1 MALTFNNA
9 EVKAITYGG
18 KEVNKVIQR
27 RYCMGENSKACNS
40 DDSD

>member
-18 KEVNKVIQR
+18 KEVSYIQR